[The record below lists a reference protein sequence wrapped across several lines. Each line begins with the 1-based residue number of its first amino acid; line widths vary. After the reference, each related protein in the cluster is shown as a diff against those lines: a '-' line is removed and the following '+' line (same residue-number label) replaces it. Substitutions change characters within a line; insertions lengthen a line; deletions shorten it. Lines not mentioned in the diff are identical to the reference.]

1 MSAENRTQ
9 ASGDAT
15 PPPGRLRW
23 RARRGRRELDL
34 ILQRYLEFVYPQAP
48 AAEQRAFALL
58 LEQSDPDIMD
68 WVTGQTVP
76 PAELCD
82 VVHALTARG

>member
-9 ASGDAT
+9 ASDDST

-34 ILQRYLEFVYPQAP
+34 ILQRYLESAYPAASP
-48 AAEQRAFALL
+48 AEQRAFALL

-68 WVTGQTVP
+68 WVMGQAVP
-76 PAELCD
+76 PAELRD